1 VKPSIRIK
9 SIGTKVSE
17 KQFAILEARAH
28 ARDLTI
34 SEWVRE
40 ELLKKNSSDGV
51 ILGDVLLAEIIAS
64 RTILLNLMY
73 SISSGQSIK
82 AEAMQELI
90 RRTDESKAKRA
101 LELLA
106 EVASQTAAAHSVG
119 ADTKQEREN

>member
-1 VKPSIRIK
+1 MKPSIRIK